1 MLTCWLIAMAHRV
14 AIEDGHHD
22 TGEVGVC
29 GTYKK
34 PQRDDSEKFRRFHA
48 SHEKSLVV
56 VKTPVHEQ
64 CQFPL
69 AGFEVGRLVWNCR
82 R

>member
-1 MLTCWLIAMAHRV
+1 MHVWGINFSQAHAHGLAVYQYVHRV

-56 VKTPVHEQ
+56 VKTPVHE
-64 CQFPL
+64 
-69 AGFEVGRLVWNCR
+69 
-82 R
+82 